1 MVKVTKSQLKELIRQ
16 AIVEDIMDKEIKNA
30 KTGNM
35 IKVRTALQL
44 PDEHPAN
51 KKAKDMVAK
60 SGISKDSGEKQEP
73 EKETKP
79 SAKIKSDPFDDKEK
93 SSDEPKERPKSMR
106 DLDWDSELEP
116 YEIEGW
122 VQDNK
127 SSIPNRVQFS
137 LNKLIDNH
145 ADAYAEA
152 EATGDYDKPNEIQ
165 KQIDQL
171 LTKAMTRTGKSVNES
186 KKRRYTVKEV
196 RMWMKKLEEN
206 RYKKVYNSDA
216 RRVAWMVNNEGRTLD
231 EMPMSMK
238 KKWSKAQ
245 YGRE

>member
-1 MVKVTKSQLKELIRQ
+1 
-16 AIVEDIMDKEIKNA
+16 KNA

-51 KKAKDMVAK
+51 KTAKDMVAK
-60 SGISKDSGEKQEP
+60 AGIDKGDVGGPSYANVKKD
-73 EKETKP
+73 TKP
-79 SAKIKSDPFDDKEK
+79 TKKIKSDPFDDKEK
-93 SSDEPKERPKSMR
+93 SSDEPKEKPKRPKSMR

-137 LNKLIDNH
+137 LNKLVDNH

-171 LTKAMTRTGKSVNES
+171 LTKAMTRES
-186 KKRRYTVKEV
+186 IGETKKMAKL
-196 RMWMKKLEEN
+196 KDILEEAFED
-206 RYKKVYNSDA
+206 RPQIDKYKV
-216 RRVAWMVNNEGRTLD
+216 
-231 EMPMSMK
+231 
-238 KKWSKAQ
+238 
-245 YGRE
+245 

>member
-1 MVKVTKSQLKELIRQ
+1 MKLTKSQLKELIKQ
-16 AIVEDIMDKEIKNA
+16 AIVEDIFDKEIKNP

-60 SGISKDSGEKQEP
+60 TSIDKGDVGGPSYPNVKKGVKTSKQ
-73 EKETKP
+73 
-79 SAKIKSDPFDDKEK
+79 AKGVFDKEK
-93 SSDEPKERPKSMR
+93 PKEKPKRPKSMR

-127 SSIPNRVQFS
+127 SSIPNRLQFS
-137 LNKLIDNH
+137 LNKLVDKH

-152 EATGDYDKPNEIQ
+152 EATGDYDKANEIQ

-171 LTKAMTRTGKSVNES
+171 LTKAMTRTGKPED
-186 KKRRYTVKEV
+186 T
-196 RMWMKKLEEN
+196 MQQPF
-206 RYKKVYNSDA
+206 YKYHI
-216 RRVAWMVNNEGRTLD
+216 LI
-231 EMPMSMK
+231 PM
-238 KKWSKAQ
+238 
-245 YGRE
+245 